1 MGKLSDK
8 PVTPLY
14 LGTELFLGSNQ
25 DKTFYTQSKSRKID
39 LGTTT
44 DPNLDLGRI
53 NGTGTA
59 SNLDSF
65 TRNSSTFS
73 GKKSPPRTNNR
84 SPSSPSS
91 PSSIL
96 SIDANCRKNV
106 GDVSVIRIVSDEMS
120 RIQPL
125 TSPPTINISFREMA
139 KHACL
144 KFLECHFSTS
154 IFFKKLAIPGV
165 VLFIF
170 TFSIQLTVNVQ
181 IKFSR

>member
-84 SPSSPSS
+84 SPSSP
-91 PSSIL
+91 PSIL

-154 IFFKKLAIPGV
+154 IFLKNGPFPASCY
-165 VLFIF
+165 LFSPF
-170 TFSIQLTVNVQ
+170 QYS
-181 IKFSR
+181 